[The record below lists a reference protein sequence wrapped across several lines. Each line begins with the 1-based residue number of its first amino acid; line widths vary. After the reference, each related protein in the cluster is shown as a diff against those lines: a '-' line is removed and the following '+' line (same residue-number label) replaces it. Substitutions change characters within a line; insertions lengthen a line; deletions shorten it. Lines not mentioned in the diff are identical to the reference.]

1 MERVTMAT
9 LRTPVKY
16 LDCLMDKISKEMF
29 TVLHEELHS
38 VWVIK
43 DGGGAAPFEM
53 PKHKINLAFT
63 KVDPKVVRVLY
74 GNEEVDNNTD
84 KPTDNAD
91 GTSAG

>member
-1 MERVTMAT
+1 MAT
-9 LRTPVKY
+9 LKTKVKF
-16 LDCLMDKISKEMF
+16 LDCLMDKVTKELF
-29 TVLHEELHS
+29 TVLHEELHT

-74 GNEEVDNNTD
+74 GQDKKNSNE
-84 KPTDNAD
+84 
-91 GTSAG
+91 

>member
-1 MERVTMAT
+1 MAT

-16 LDCLMDKISKEMF
+16 LDCLMDKVSKEMF

-74 GNEEVDNNTD
+74 GNEEINVDKSVD
-84 KPTDNAD
+84 SA
-91 GTSAG
+91 TSDSAK

>member
-1 MERVTMAT
+1 MAT
-9 LRTPVKY
+9 LRTPVKF
-16 LDCLMDKISKEMF
+16 LDFLMDKVTKDLYM
-29 TVLHEELHS
+29 VLHEELHH

-74 GNEEVDNNTD
+74 GDEEKPSDSDASNTD
-84 KPTDNAD
+84 AEGSDSK
-91 GTSAG
+91 